1 MAEFTSPPADTCPV
15 TVLTGFLGSGKTTL
29 LAQLLR
35 QPALART
42 AVVINEFGAVGLDH
56 ELLDHSQDELVLLSN
71 GCVCCTVRGDL
82 QATLQRLQARR
93 AQDPAWGVDRVLI
106 ETTGLANP
114 APILHT
120 LMADEGLRAHFHLE
134 RLITT
139 VDAVNGAA
147 TLAAHPVAL
156 EQVALAD
163 RLVLTKTD
171 LADAPTQA
179 ALRATLRQLNP
190 RAPLRVARHGA
201 LAAELLLGD
210 GPWQP
215 RLNTPCAACAA
226 GDALEAQGEP
236 GRGGAHAVCTHGP
249 GEDDA
254 AHDHD
259 HAVHDSGIQS
269 FSLTL
274 DEPLPW
280 DRFQSWLDLLQR
292 LRGPDLLR
300 FKGLVA
306 VQGQPGP
313 VVVHGVQHLIHPP
326 HTLPAWPGADHRTR
340 LVFITRGVA
349 REDVE
354 FTLRLLTRHRAR
366 SAAPAE
372 RLAISDSSEPGPT
385 GPQAS

>member
-1 MAEFTSPPADTCPV
+1 MADFTAPPTGTCPV

-29 LAQLLR
+29 LARLLKH
-35 QPALART
+35 PSLART

-120 LMADEGLRAHFHLE
+120 LMADEALRAHFHLE

-171 LADAPTQA
+171 LADDPTAA

-190 RAPLRVARHGA
+190 RAPLRVALHGE
-201 LAAELLLGD
+201 LAPELLLGE

-215 RLNTPCAACAA
+215 RLCAACGPDRA
-226 GDALEAQGEP
+226 GRATAC
-236 GRGGAHAVCTHGP
+236 HHGP
-249 GEDDA
+249 GGDDA
-254 AHDHD
+254 PDPSHDHLHDHPHDQDPHHD

-269 FSLTL
+269 FALTL
-274 DEPLPW
+274 AQPLPW
-280 DRFQSWLDLLQR
+280 ARFQAWLDLLQR

-326 HTLPAWPGADHRTR
+326 HTLPAWPGPDQRTR
-340 LVFITRGVA
+340 LVFITRGLD
-349 REDVE
+349 REDIE
-354 FTLRLLTRHRAR
+354 LTLRVIAR
-366 SAAPAE
+366 SAAPA
-372 RLAISDSSEPGPT
+372 SSPPAAYIPT
-385 GPQAS
+385 PEDGDKP